1 MHSLENL
8 VVDLRS
14 LFFQDFSA
22 PCRERSLKEFTHFV
36 HSRRA
41 ATYLDQE
48 HRTTSN
54 TTGSPLTPHEATNS
68 DRKTRNDG
76 IPRANERAA
85 KYNIGA
91 PSPPLPK
98 IEKSNSPNAREMAT
112 STATKKRK
120 KGRDCRAR
128 NCRLGSRANRKSQVR
143 QCLGFSSAD
152 S

>member
-112 STATKKRK
+112 RRRRQNVKR
-120 KGRDCRAR
+120 A
-128 NCRLGSRANRKSQVR
+128 ASQHSPF
-143 QCLGFSSAD
+143 CLSSGACAFSLTG
-152 S
+152 